1 MTTLRDYPPQPVQGR
16 HLELVHLSQLMALS
30 GGARE
35 IAVGM
40 IDGPVAVD
48 HPLLAKEN
56 IRVLGDDG
64 TEACARAGRMACRH
78 GTFVA
83 GILAAQRNSGAPAIC
98 PGCSLLVRPIFRNV
112 TRDSQIPIA
121 TAKEFV
127 ETISSLFELGVRV
140 INFSG
145 AILSSDAGGEPQITE
160 ALNQAAKRGVIVVAA
175 AGNQSEIA
183 SSPITRHPWVI
194 PVGACNG
201 VGFPIS
207 QSNIGASIGRLGLL
221 APGDRITSL
230 GAPEGWFTASGTSA
244 AAPFVTGAIALLW
257 SQFPKASSAEI
268 KLAILQSSRL
278 PRKAIVP
285 PLLNAWASH
294 QILAARLA

>member
-1 MTTLRDYPPQPVQGR
+1 MTLPRASAQQSIQGR
-16 HLELVHLSQLMALS
+16 NLELVHLGQLMALS
-30 GGARE
+30 SGARE
-35 IAVGM
+35 IVIGM

-48 HPLLAKEN
+48 HPLLDKEN
-56 IRVLGDDG
+56 IRVLSNDAGQ
-64 TEACARAGRMACRH
+64 ASARAGHMASRH

-83 GILAAQRNSGAPAIC
+83 GILGAQRGSGAPAIC
-98 PGCSLLVRPIFRNV
+98 PGCTLLVHPIFRNV

-121 TAKEFV
+121 TVKEFV

-145 AILSSDAGGEPQITE
+145 AILSSDSGGRRQITE

-194 PVGACNG
+194 PVAACNDLG
-201 VGFPIS
+201 LPIS
-207 QSNIGASIGRLGLL
+207 QSNFGASIGRLGLL

-230 GAPEGWFTASGTSA
+230 GIPEGWFTASGTSA

-257 SQFPKASSAEI
+257 SQFPRASSAEI
-268 KLAILQSSRL
+268 KLAILQSSR
-278 PRKAIVP
+278 PRNTIIP

-294 QILAARLA
+294 QILATRAA

>member
-1 MTTLRDYPPQPVQGR
+1 
-16 HLELVHLSQLMALS
+16 MALTS
-30 GGARE
+30 GASE
-35 IAVGM
+35 IVIGM

-56 IRVLGDDG
+56 VRVLSDDAAQ
-64 TEACARAGRMACRH
+64 ACARAGRIACTH

-112 TRDSQIPIA
+112 TQDTPSA

-127 ETISSLFELGVRV
+127 ETISGLFDAGVHV

-145 AILSSDAGGEPQITE
+145 AILSSDGGGERQITE
-160 ALNQAAKRGVIVVAA
+160 ALNQAANRGVIVVAA
-175 AGNQSEIA
+175 AGNQSEIT
-183 SSPITRHPWVI
+183 SSAITRHPWVI
-194 PVGACNG
+194 PVTACND
-201 VGFPIS
+201 VGLPIS
-207 QSNIGASIGRLGLL
+207 QSNFGASIGRLGLR

-230 GAPEGWFTASGTSA
+230 AAPEGWFTASGTSA

-257 SQFPKASSAEI
+257 SQFPQANAAEI
-268 KLAILQSSRL
+268 KLAILQASTLR
-278 PRKAIVP
+278 RNAIIP
-285 PLLNAWASH
+285 PLLNAWASY
-294 QILAARLA
+294 QILATKLPRR